1 VKGFEACR
9 IRSGHDHEDLI
20 ALGKAQDLPVQGVR
34 LGQRVGECLGAGDC
48 VAGVAF
54 RPSCP
59 KVGVRQRQLA
69 DQLGEFDELTYYEG
83 LAIRLAKRR
92 RLLNQGPALE
102 GGKNTMLAVTV
113 TVGIPIL
120 IIVVL
125 VVIVLLLMRRRGR

>member
-1 VKGFEACR
+1 MRGTNISASRTHLRV
-9 IRSGHDHEDLI
+9 L
-20 ALGKAQDLPVQGVR
+20 AQQ
-34 LGQRVGECLGAGDC
+34 
-48 VAGVAF
+48 
-54 RPSCP
+54 
-59 KVGVRQRQLA
+59 
-69 DQLGEFDELTYYEG
+69 FDELTYYEG

-92 RLLNQGPALE
+92 RLLNQGSELE

>member
-1 VKGFEACR
+1 MSP
-9 IRSGHDHEDLI
+9 SG
-20 ALGKAQDLPVQGVR
+20 GKATILPVLRSPSDDVSTAPV
-34 LGQRVGECLGAGDC
+34 LPVPKSLGAG
-48 VAGVAF
+48 AGDEHLGVKNSFEGA
-54 RPSCP
+54 RP
-59 KVGVRQRQLA
+59 A
-69 DQLGEFDELTYYEG
+69 FDELTYYEG